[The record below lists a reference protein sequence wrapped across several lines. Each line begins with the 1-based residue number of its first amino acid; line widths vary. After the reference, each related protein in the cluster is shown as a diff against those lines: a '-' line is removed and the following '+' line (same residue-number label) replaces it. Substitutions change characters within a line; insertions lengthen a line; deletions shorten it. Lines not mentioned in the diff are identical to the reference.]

1 MATQNGGG
9 IFDDYT
15 TIQWVAGIVIGL
27 LTFPVGLL
35 IPIYFYIKTS
45 NGTAKE
51 QGAWEAWAVI
61 LVGIIGIVAVE
72 LGGETGAKIALAL
85 LLVAPILVII
95 AAVLGTFVLGFGS
108 PGPAQVALSTA
119 SVAVPL

>member
-1 MATQNGGG
+1 MAAQNGDS

-15 TIQWVAGIVIGL
+15 TIQWVAGLVIGL
-27 LTFPVGLL
+27 LTLPIGLL

-51 QGAWEAWAVI
+51 QGPWEAWAVI

-85 LLVAPILVII
+85 LLVVPILVIL
-95 AAVLGTFVLGFGS
+95 AAVVGSFVLGLGNAAA
-108 PGPAQVALSTA
+108 PVALSTA
-119 SVAVPL
+119 PLAVAL

>member
-1 MATQNGGG
+1 MATQNGGS

-15 TIQWVAGIVIGL
+15 TVQWIAAGIIAI
-27 LTFPVGLL
+27 LTFPIGVLV
-35 IPIYFYIKTS
+35 PIYFYIKTS

-72 LGGETGAKIALAL
+72 IGGETGAKIALAL
-85 LLVAPILVII
+85 LLVIPILIVI
-95 AAVLGTFVLGFGS
+95 AAILATFVIGVGE
-108 PGPAQVALSTA
+108 PATSQIALSTA
-119 SVAVPL
+119 SAAAPL